1 MRWLDTPPCVP
12 LEMVE
17 PGPGTLVLR
26 GPTLGY
32 RVSGGAGAVFGGAA
46 AAFGLRLS
54 RVLPG
59 PMKLVPLGIAAV
71 GGAVAAV
78 SSAQASVQVTVEV
91 SASGLV
97 ARWRLPLLAEK
108 ELRLA
113 PSEVAGVEVKTVV
126 RTERAELL
134 ERSAEVYEH
143 RVCIVTRDG
152 RELPLDTHSTRTQA
166 DLRRAAIEGALAA
179 GRAPG

>member
-12 LEMVE
+12 LEEVE
-17 PGPGTLVLR
+17 RRPGRLLLR

-91 SASGLV
+91 TASGLV

-108 ELRLA
+108 KLA
-113 PSEVAGVEVKTVV
+113 LATAEVAALEVKTVV
-126 RTERAELL
+126 RSERSELL
-134 ERSAEVYEH
+134 ERSTEVYEH
-143 RVCIVTRDG
+143 RVCVVTRDG
-152 RELPLDTHSTRTQA
+152 RAIPLDAHGTHAQA
-166 DLRRAAIEGALAA
+166 ELRRGAIEEVLAV
-179 GRAPG
+179 GRSR

>member
-12 LEMVE
+12 LEEVE
-17 PGPGTLVLR
+17 RRPGRLLLR

-91 SASGLV
+91 TASGLV

-108 ELRLA
+108 ELALA
-113 PSEVAGVEVKTVV
+113 TAEVAALEVKTVV
-126 RTERAELL
+126 RSERYAGPPHLPRAAQVEAELAVRRHLRVERAL
-134 ERSAEVYEH
+134 ESLGGGGEVDDDLRGH
-143 RVCIVTRDG
+143 RVSG
-152 RELPLDTHSTRTQA
+152 
-166 DLRRAAIEGALAA
+166 
-179 GRAPG
+179 GRAG